1 MTSTTKSVRR
11 LKAHGRYPKFVY
23 RAFTEKSFAEDFSLR
38 GRFRIGNLRVYA
50 SLEDAGRG
58 DSSEGQGHFQRFGTV
73 TTVDFTPRSD
83 ETSVAERP
91 GYVDT
96 RMELLNPKFVL
107 SCALPGVDLRYLR
120 ERFGPWLVR
129 INQPRR
135 LAQDISDYL
144 GTLPNRFAGV
154 VEGCFVHYNKA
165 GRVRAGLINTASIR
179 LSYSQK
185 PVSFNQERE
194 FRFVVIAAETPSTWF
209 DGDYLPID
217 LGRTLTYVT
226 VI

>member
-1 MTSTTKSVRR
+1 MTSSTTKSVRH

-23 RAFTEKSFAEDFSLR
+23 RAFKEKSFAEDFSLR
-38 GRFRIGNLRVYA
+38 GRFRMGNLRVYA
-50 SLEDAGRG
+50 SLEDARG
-58 DSSEGQGHFQRFGTV
+58 DPSEGQGHFQRFGTV

-83 ETSVAERP
+83 ETAVAERP

-96 RMELLNPKFVL
+96 GMELLNPKFVL
-107 SCALPGVDLRYLR
+107 SCSLPGVDLRYLQ

-129 INQPRR
+129 INEPRR
-135 LAQDISDYL
+135 LAREISDYL
-144 GTLPNRFAGV
+144 GTLSNRFAGG

-165 GRVRAGLINTASIR
+165 GRVRAGLTDAASIR
-179 LSYSQK
+179 FSYSQK

-209 DGDYLPID
+209 DGDHLPID
-217 LGRTLTYVT
+217 LGRALTYVT